1 MAYTILRT
9 EVPLTGTPLEDRY
22 SLTSLS
28 FKELEKDG
36 FSRQDSESGL
46 LKHVSGG
53 SVIFPCRGEKIPK
66 AIVLATSE
74 SHLDEA
80 YQSFLK
86 IIEGM
91 KKQNGS

>member
-36 FSRQDSESGL
+36 FSRILNQ
-46 LKHVSGG
+46 V
-53 SVIFPCRGEKIPK
+53 
-66 AIVLATSE
+66 
-74 SHLDEA
+74 
-80 YQSFLK
+80 FLNMSA
-86 IIEGM
+86 EEV
-91 KKQNGS
+91 